1 MFKIAL
7 QENGSLRLP
16 KHIVGQL
23 SLQAGDTLCCHMED
37 RILYVTPEKEF
48 DPTFSP
54 PPLESD
60 LYAVCF
66 GSFSLYCG
74 GKPLKFPNKKAAELL
89 ALLVSEQGR
98 VVRKPAAAELL
109 WPGADSVHAMDSLYK
124 VCTAL
129 RHMRCLPLKVD
140 RDTLWLDTSQ
150 IDSDIARFDRLYRYR
165 NVPECCTEA
174 IHLYTAPFL
183 MNEYYEWSAR
193 AEAYVPLKE
202 YSPAPTDK
210 SFGYLGHGR
219 IGTCLDVPSEVLRY
233 QSSWRA
239 PRVSVITRDNPLEFC
254 CAYFQMIDAMR
265 YIRSNDSEGLSFSNR
280 MDRFALADQEG
291 TGMDEEREVMD
302 IFRQA
307 TDDKKLAQVWQEYAK
322 PRGFW
327 GGHRPY
333 PPEDSKDPEA
343 AKEFQARN
351 RLFVGEAMEQ
361 TMLVLANCPSLVSYI
376 ENVLHVDFVPPPLG
390 IRL

>member
-1 MFKIAL
+1 
-7 QENGSLRLP
+7 
-16 KHIVGQL
+16 
-23 SLQAGDTLCCHMED
+23 
-37 RILYVTPEKEF
+37 
-48 DPTFSP
+48 
-54 PPLESD
+54 LESD

-109 WPGADSVHAMDSLYK
+109 WPGADSVHAMDSLYN

-193 AEAYVPLKE
+193 AEAY
-202 YSPAPTDK
+202 YD
-210 SFGYLGHGR
+210 
-219 IGTCLDVPSEVLRY
+219 
-233 QSSWRA
+233 
-239 PRVSVITRDNPLEFC
+239 
-254 CAYFQMIDAMR
+254 MR
-265 YIRSNDSEGLSFSNR
+265 YMQLLSLAEKHFSQ
-280 MDRFALADQEG
+280 AGDQASARYYRRLL
-291 TGMDEEREVMD
+291 EE
-302 IFRQA
+302 F
-307 TDDKKLAQVWQEYAK
+307 L
-322 PRGFW
+322 
-327 GGHRPY
+327 
-333 PPEDSKDPEA
+333 
-343 AKEFQARN
+343 
-351 RLFVGEAMEQ
+351 
-361 TMLVLANCPSLVSYI
+361 
-376 ENVLHVDFVPPPLG
+376 
-390 IRL
+390 